1 MDKAESLM
9 LGEIKGKLDLLLLGQ
24 DKMCKKIDSLTDRVS
39 IVEGK
44 AARNGSIC
52 GALVAIGVAI
62 AIEHGKKLIG

>member
-24 DKMCKKIDSLTDRVS
+24 EKVCKKIDSLTDRVS

-44 AARNGSIC
+44 AARNGSIY